1 MISAFVF
8 GRVSALVLGGSG
20 GVVRVGVMM
29 TLKLLLMLLLFWR
42 CLFCTLLCYKG
53 DFDGDGDGGGGGV

>member
-1 MISAFVF
+1 
-8 GRVSALVLGGSG
+8 
-20 GVVRVGVMM
+20 M